1 VPLPL
6 WRAPERSHAWSARDS
21 DERRILEGEG
31 TCSGLVPASATVP
44 TATEK
49 KQHEDDDDQKCR
61 GVHAGLLWER
71 ACAKANLADIPQMA
85 KD

>member
-1 VPLPL
+1 MNGVQ
-6 WRAPERSHAWSARDS
+6 E
-21 DERRILEGEG
+21 IEGSQRVG
-31 TCSGLVPASATVP
+31 KLVPASAAVP

-61 GVHAGLLWER
+61 GVHAGLLWDR
-71 ACAKANLADIPQMA
+71 VCAKANLADIPQTA